1 MQSIATGTM
10 TGLCSR
16 LAMGRLTL
24 AVPSCVSGAATD
36 FGLSRQRYFYLRA
49 L

>member
-10 TGLCSR
+10 SGLCSR

-24 AVPSCVSGAATD
+24 AFPSCVSDATTG
-36 FGLSRQRYFYLRA
+36 FGLPRQQNFYLRA